1 MAQRQTLPSPG
12 SCLDTASCIS
22 LAPRSCFSLSVSF
35 SNAFSSLWWVPE
47 YLALSDSALWTFYHP
62 KTIYA
67 WDGACAWIPC
77 NYRIPGKENIL
88 NHLTLYHNPYYN
100 TTTKDFEGAILY
112 SNQKAEEFPPY
123 QERVQFLGNEK
134 GNCTLYINPVKVSD
148 SGQLGLRMM
157 TVGPE
162 KWMESI
168 GLNVSEKAPPPHIQ
182 LPPEIQELQE
192 VTVTCS
198 LNFACFGYQIHLQW
212 SLEEPAVNATTLA
225 PKTPPTTH
233 ITLTTKTISSQSNLM
248 FQPQWTH
255 HGKNLTCQL
264 WDPTKQHILSEK
276 TVQLDVKH
284 LPKLKI
290 QVLPQEATVME
301 GASVTMEC
309 QVISSNPQYWRISW
323 LKNGNLLPGTKNVLS
338 LPEVTRDM
346 SGKYQCEALNV
357 LGTGKSEGVDLQVL
371 HAPEPSRVQLSPST
385 VQEGNQVKLTCV
397 SRANPPPTNYTW
409 YYNGI
414 EMPGRTNQNFQIPE
428 ALLRHA
434 GRYSCLAENSLGLG
448 QVGQEAELDVQ
459 YAPKDVRVL
468 ISPRTEIYSGHRVLL
483 QCDFSSSRP
492 ADIHFFWK
500 KNGVFLEEGK
510 DLSFDSI
517 SPEDAGSYNC
527 LVNNSIGQTESKA
540 WAVQVLYAPRRL
552 HVSVSPK
559 DGVIEGGEAVLTCES
574 DANPPISHYAWFDW
588 NNQDL
593 HHYNQML
600 RLNPVKVQ
608 QSGAYWCQGTNRL
621 GRSQSPPSTL
631 TVYYSAATISRRA
644 ALGVGFCLAVF
655 LLAIWGVKLQRSWKR
670 IQSQQRL
677 QENSSGQSF
686 FVRNIKARRT
696 PQAEG
701 PHSLGCYNPVME
713 DAVSY
718 AALRFPRGETD
729 SPRLGDAG
737 TSEMQ
742 GLSPNRDDTVT
753 YSVVQKSQLGDYENV
768 TPSVLEDEGIHYS
781 ELVHF
786 GAGERPLAQE
796 GVEYVILKH

>member
-655 LLAIWGVKLQRSWKR
+655 LLAIWGVKLQRRFLLLSWKR

-686 FVRNIKARRT
+686 FVRNIKGSWKKEQSSCKRFHCGHPSAF
-696 PQAEG
+696 P
-701 PHSLGCYNPVME
+701 
-713 DAVSY
+713 
-718 AALRFPRGETD
+718 LR
-729 SPRLGDAG
+729 DAG